1 MSLVHRFC
9 RAAVLSA
16 ALISGTLAAS
26 GWAADYVLTIGGGYS
41 PQGNQ
46 ISLEKNV
53 HYFQELLAQEKPGI
67 QHDVYFSDGQSPGR
81 DLQFNDPDQPVP
93 EANRLMAEIF
103 ANTNYLGL
111 AYRNSEIPGVRGESN
126 RENLDRWFHE
136 VGSTLQSGDR
146 LLIYV
151 TAHGGKSGDKQNA
164 HNTKLYLWE
173 REEITVAELE
183 KHLDRLPEG
192 VQVAVVMVQCYAG
205 GFSNLIFNDARP
217 GAGLSEQLRCGF
229 FATTHERPAAGCTPD
244 INEEDYHEY
253 SSYFWA
259 ALHGSTRTGQA
270 IERPDYDDDGQVSFE
285 EAHAYVLLHS
295 STIDIPVK
303 TSDAFLREYST
314 LKNEPELLTA
324 HAAYDQLLALASPS
338 ERMVLEGLSTELELV
353 GADRV
358 QQAEALAKTLQEQR
372 KELASS
378 NRQKNR
384 QLGQHKRAI
393 QRDLKAEWPELSNLL
408 NPAAVELLSTRA
420 VQFVATIKSHSNY
433 SDMAR
438 LQAEIA
444 AQENARLDLERRWV
458 KTQRFIRTAEN
469 VALAAN
475 LPKVAPEGIVARY
488 HQLLSAERGT
498 LSTR

>member
-1 MSLVHRFC
+1 MSLVNQLC
-9 RAAVLSA
+9 CATVLSV
-16 ALISGTLAAS
+16 ALLSSTLAAP
-26 GWAADYVLTIGGGYS
+26 GWGADYVLTIGGGYS

-53 HYFQELLAQEKPGI
+53 HYFQELLAHQKPGV

-81 DLQFNDPDQPVP
+81 DLQYNDPDAPLP

-103 ANTNYLGL
+103 ASANHLGL
-111 AYRNSEIPGVRGESN
+111 AYRNSEIPGVRGASN

-151 TAHGGKSGDKQNA
+151 TAHGGKSSDKQNA
-164 HNTKLYLWE
+164 HNTKLYLWN
-173 REEITVAELE
+173 REELTAAELE

-205 GFSNLIFNDARP
+205 GFSNVIFNDARP
-217 GAGLSEQLRCGF
+217 DAGLSEQLRCGF

-259 ALHGSTRTGQA
+259 ALHGTTRTGQA
-270 IERPDYDDDGQVSFE
+270 IEQPDYNGDGQISFD

-314 LKNEPELLTA
+314 LKDEPELLTA
-324 HAAYDQLLALASPS
+324 HTSYDQLLALASPS
-338 ERMVLEGLSTELELV
+338 ERAVLEGLSAELQLV
-353 GADRV
+353 GTDRV
-358 QQAEALAKTLQEQR
+358 RQAEALAKTLQDQR
-372 KELASS
+372 KELGSS
-378 NRQKNR
+378 IRQKNR
-384 QLGQHKRAI
+384 ELGRHRRAI
-393 QRDLKAEWPELSNLL
+393 QRDLKAEWPELANLL
-408 NPAAVELLSTRA
+408 NPEAVALLTTHA
-420 VQFVATIKSHSNY
+420 TQFVAAVKSHPNY
-433 SDMAR
+433 SALAQ
-438 LQAEIA
+438 LQEEIA
-444 AQENARLDLERRWV
+444 AQEAERLNLERHWV

-475 LPKVAPEGIVARY
+475 LPQAAPAALVDRY
-488 HQLLSAERGT
+488 HQLLTAERGT